1 MTSFLRRI
9 SQTHGSGREDLS
21 ALRVVNVRRVSAVEL
36 EQLLPALVD
45 LLWDAVDAGG
55 ALGFLPPLADD
66 EGRGYWRSLLPELER
81 GSRILLA
88 AFVGERMVG
97 SVQLALSP
105 WRSSPYRAEVHK
117 LFVATSLK
125 GRGIGKTLLEAVH
138 EEARQRG
145 RSLLILN
152 ARRGDPAERF
162 YRRHGY
168 REAGVI
174 PGYSLGPAGERYD
187 NLIMYREV

>member
-1 MTSFLRRI
+1 MRR
-9 SQTHGSGREDLS
+9 
-21 ALRVVNVRRVSAVEL
+21 VNVRRVSAVEL
-36 EQLLPALVD
+36 EQLLPSLVD

-55 ALGFLPPLADD
+55 SLGFLPPLADD
-66 EGRGYWRSLLPELER
+66 EGRAYWRSLLPELER

-125 GRGIGKTLLEAVH
+125 GRGIGKALLGAVH

-145 RSLLILN
+145 RSLLVLN
-152 ARRGDPAERF
+152 ARFGDPAAQF
-162 YRRHGY
+162 YRGQGY

-174 PGYSLGPAGERYD
+174 PGYSLGPAGERFD
-187 NLIMYREV
+187 NLIMYREI